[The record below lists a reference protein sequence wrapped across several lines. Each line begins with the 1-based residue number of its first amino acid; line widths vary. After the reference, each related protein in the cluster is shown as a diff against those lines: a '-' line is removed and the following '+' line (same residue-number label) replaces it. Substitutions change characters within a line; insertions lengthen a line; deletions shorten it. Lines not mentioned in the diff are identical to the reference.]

1 MAVTG
6 NAGAGRAL
14 GLLNGIPDRFQDFC
28 KMDQITFVGLAD
40 WLVEHA
46 DRRDPIPKE
55 ITVEECMFV
64 FLDIAA
70 QGSSFRMASYN
81 WDHDVKLTQLIFLN
95 MLEEL
100 SKLREKEQ
108 WSPSCPSF
116 SQSKNKWRILR
127 GSRAGKSRMD
137 GMIKIGDDR
146 ETGDGIE
153 VSQENLVSALTALN
167 NFIYEHREF
176 YS

>member
-6 NAGAGRAL
+6 NSGADRAR
-14 GLLNGIPDRFQDFC
+14 GLLNGIPDRFQEFC
-28 KMDQITFVGLAD
+28 KMDQLTFVDLAD

-55 ITVEECMFV
+55 ISVEECMFV

-100 SKLREKEQ
+100 CKLREKEL
-108 WSPSCPSF
+108 WSPACPDF
-116 SQSKNKWRILR
+116 KQSRNRWRVLR

-137 GMIKIGDDR
+137 GLIKIGDDR
-146 ETGDGIE
+146 ETGDGLE
-153 VSQENLVSALTALN
+153 VNQEDLISALTAIN
-167 NFIYEHREF
+167 NFIYEHHEF

>member
-1 MAVTG
+1 MQLSRLRDITFFLCPRLAQHRPHRPVKHHSVCYVSGKTRLLAGIYSPPPAHPSQPRTITPPELRPNETPREKKSEMAVTG

-81 WDHDVKLTQLIFLN
+81 WDHDVKLTQL
-95 MLEEL
+95 
-100 SKLREKEQ
+100 
-108 WSPSCPSF
+108 
-116 SQSKNKWRILR
+116 
-127 GSRAGKSRMD
+127 
-137 GMIKIGDDR
+137 
-146 ETGDGIE
+146 
-153 VSQENLVSALTALN
+153 
-167 NFIYEHREF
+167 
-176 YS
+176 